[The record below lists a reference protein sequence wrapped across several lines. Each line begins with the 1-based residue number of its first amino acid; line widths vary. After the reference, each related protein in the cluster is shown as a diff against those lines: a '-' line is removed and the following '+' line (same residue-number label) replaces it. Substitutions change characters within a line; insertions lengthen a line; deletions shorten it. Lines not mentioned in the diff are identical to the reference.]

1 MTTLIM
7 PIIETIIKSSVIL
20 GFTFF
25 AALLLRR
32 QSAACR
38 HTVWTAGLICALA
51 LPLFSLVLPAWQVEP
66 IRAVQLSPGVIAS
79 QPMAAES
86 GPVVIAAPAVA
97 ASTPS
102 WLTTE
107 RALLLV
113 WMIGVLSIAS
123 LLFREAVRLAR
134 VASGARTVE
143 QPSWRELVREVSHAL
158 ALTRRVRLMRNP
170 NASVLGTWGTL
181 RPRVLLPRE
190 SESWSDERLRVVLG
204 HELAHVKRNDWLIQ
218 IIAETARAIYWFN
231 PLFWIACTELRRES
245 EHACDD
251 AAMNLGGSLQMDG
264 PTYAGHVLDL
274 ARTLKH
280 SGQPAAAA
288 LAMAST
294 SNLERRLIAM
304 LNPSLNRRITG
315 KGAAALIALVAL
327 ALTIPLAAMS
337 SQAPVQEV
345 TVIHAAEFVS
355 PAPPVAI
362 PAAAA
367 SPRAVQRAIP
377 KTVAVAA
384 VARPTIEAAP
394 VPPVQNP
401 TATLS
406 GTVSDPTGALI
417 PGVPVSL
424 TENSTGIV
432 RRIMTND
439 SGSFT
444 FSELPRGNYSGFAE
458 LPGFQRSAFSY
469 LVAEPGTARLRIT
482 LGIAPLVT
490 VVEIAPAA
498 PLGIKCSDADCPP
511 GPPTT
516 PPSLD
521 LPKPPT
527 PELVSVNAP
536 PATIPATRQDPI
548 RVGGSIQTGRLQV
561 HPVPAYP
568 AEARSKGIEGVVTV
582 VGLVGKDGQLRSLRI
597 AGSTS
602 PLLETSILD
611 TLQNW
616 RYVPTLINNEPTEV
630 ATVITLNFMLNR

>member
-1 MTTLIM
+1 MTAIM
-7 PIIETIIKSSVIL
+7 ETIVKSSIIL

-25 AALLLRR
+25 VTLALRR
-32 QSAACR
+32 QSPALR
-38 HTVWTAGLICALA
+38 HTVWTMGVLCSLA
-51 LPLFSLVLPAWQVEP
+51 LPLFSLVMPAWHVAP
-66 IRAVQLSPGVIAS
+66 IQAVQHSETISTPQTTVI
-79 QPMAAES
+79 ES
-86 GPVVIAAPAVA
+86 GPATFQAPAPIPVA
-97 ASTPS
+97 PTRFTP
-102 WLTTE
+102 E
-107 RALLLV
+107 RLLLV
-113 WMIGVLSIAS
+113 TWLIGVLSVAS
-123 LLFREAVRLAR
+123 FLLREAVRLAR
-134 VASGARTVE
+134 VALGSSAVR
-143 QPSWRELVREVSHAL
+143 QSSWRDLAREISHAL
-158 ALTRRVRLMRNP
+158 MLSRQVRLIRNP
-170 NASVLGTWGTL
+170 NASVLGTWGAI
-181 RPRVLLPRE
+181 RPRILLPRE
-190 SESWSDERLRVVLG
+190 SESWSSERMRVVLS
-204 HELAHVKRNDWLIQ
+204 HELAHVKRNDWLVQ
-218 IIAETARAIYWFN
+218 VIAEIARAIYWFN
-231 PLFWIACTELRRES
+231 PLFWIACTQLRRES

-251 AAMNLGGSLQMDG
+251 TAMRLGGELGIDG

-280 SGQPAAAA
+280 SGQPASAA

-304 LNPSLNRRITG
+304 LNPSLNRRVTG
-315 KGAAALIALVAL
+315 KGTALIVAL
-327 ALTIPLAAMS
+327 LSLGLTLPLAAVS
-337 SQAPVQEV
+337 SQAPVPAVSELQAV
-345 TVIHAAEFVS
+345 QFVS

-377 KTVAVAA
+377 KTVAVAT
-384 VARPTIEAAP
+384 VARPAIEAAP
-394 VPPVQNP
+394 ATPVQNP

-406 GTVSDPTGALI
+406 GSVSDPTGALI
-417 PGVPVSL
+417 PGVSVSL

-444 FSELPRGNYSGFAE
+444 FSELPRDNYSGFAE
-458 LPGFQRSAFSY
+458 LPGFQRSVFSY

-490 VVEIAPAA
+490 VVEIATTA

-511 GPPTT
+511 GPPAT
-516 PPSLD
+516 PPSID

-536 PATIPATRQDPI
+536 PATIPATRKDPI
-548 RVGGSIQTGRLQV
+548 RIGGSLQSGRLQV

-582 VGLVGKDGQLRSLRI
+582 VGLVGTDGQLRSLRI

-602 PLLETSILD
+602 PMLETSILD

-630 ATVITLNFMLNR
+630 VAVITLNFILGR